1 LERFVRGSEEEK
13 RRVIGEVR
21 RSVGAIKGL
30 DPGRMGEVIRAYAA
44 ALRVTFA
51 VGIVSAVIVV
61 GLTVRVKLPRL
72 QRQDEK
78 EEEEVV
84 VEDEGRRGKGFMRR
98 AGYDG
103 NVERDDEETALGEN
117 DSVEDEGAEDY
128 ESYDGDV
135 DRERMERLERQTSHL
150 QALQLGRRASLDT
163 TL

>member
-1 LERFVRGSEEEK
+1 
-13 RRVIGEVR
+13 
-21 RSVGAIKGL
+21 
-30 DPGRMGEVIRAYAA
+30 
-44 ALRVTFA
+44 
-51 VGIVSAVIVV
+51 VSAVIVL
-61 GLTVRVKLPRL
+61 GLTARVKLPRL

-84 VEDEGRRGKGFMRR
+84 EDEGRRGRGFVRR

-103 NVERDDEETALGEN
+103 NVERDDDEETALGEN
-117 DSVEDEGAEDY
+117 DSVEDEGAENY